1 MMFLRYSFCAAST
14 LSIVMW
20 ITTKEVLMPTA
31 KKSQSVYVLCTGGTI
46 SMQKTERGYAP
57 SPGYVEQSMAKMP
70 ELANADMPNYTIHE
84 YEAPIDS
91 ANMSPE
97 HWMQMGQHIVN
108 NYDQYDGF
116 VILHGTDTMAYS
128 ASALSFMFEN
138 LSKPIILTGSQLP
151 LFETRNDAR
160 ENLINAILFA
170 GQHRIPE
177 VCIYFHNK
185 LFRGN
190 RSKKMDASSFAAFAS
205 PNHPALGKV
214 GTDILLRHHLVRE
227 AGSLPLR
234 LQTLKNMSIGALRI
248 FPGMTLDLMK
258 HFLKPP
264 LQALVLETYG
274 LGTAPQDADFL
285 AVIQAA
291 TQAGIVIVNCSQCPT
306 AKVKMSQYAA
316 GSSLLDAGVIS
327 GRDMT
332 TEAALAKLFYL
343 FSKNLSRE
351 EIKQQIS
358 VDLRGELTR

>member
-1 MMFLRYSFCAAST
+1 MTRE
-14 LSIVMW
+14 
-20 ITTKEVLMPTA
+20 EVLMPTA

-46 SMQKTERGYAP
+46 SMQKTEQGYAP
-57 SPGYVEQSMAKMP
+57 SPGYVERSMARMP
-70 ELANADMPNYTIHE
+70 ELSNPDMPSYTVHE
-84 YEAPIDS
+84 YENPIDS
-91 ANMSPE
+91 ANMTPE
-97 HWMQMGQHIVN
+97 HWMQMGRHIVD

-138 LSKPIILTGSQLP
+138 LTKPIILTGSQLP

-170 GQHRIPE
+170 GQSRIPE

-190 RSKKMDASSFAAFAS
+190 RSKKIDASSFAAFAS
-205 PNHPALGKV
+205 PNYPALGKV
-214 GTDILLRHHLVRE
+214 GTDILLRHHLVR
-227 AGSLPLR
+227 AATSGPLR
-234 LQTLKNMSIGALRI
+234 LQTINNVSIGVLRI
-248 FPGMTLDLMK
+248 FPGISLDLLK
-258 HFLKPP
+258 HFLQPP

-274 LGTAPQDADFL
+274 LGTAPQDSGFL
-285 AVIQAA
+285 AIIRAA
-291 TQAGIVIVNCSQCPT
+291 TEAGIVMVNCSQCPT

-316 GSSLLDAGVIS
+316 GTSLLNAGVIT

-343 FSKNLSRE
+343 FSQDLSRD
-351 EIKQQIS
+351 EIKRQMS
-358 VDLRGELTR
+358 RDLRGELAR